1 MREKI
6 GTICVMVMV
15 AFLTGSQ
22 AMATVEFNDGEIHDI
37 DYVIGDDIL
46 VDANSPGVGTTVNLL
61 PDGECDFVY
70 TYEDSVF
77 NLCGGYVTWGWVNAY
92 GNSQVTV
99 SSGLLAGA
107 VHADDSSDIIVTGG
121 DMGWW
126 YGGIWTW
133 GDEVTV
139 SISDGNV
146 YQGLHL
152 WSNSQVTISGGSIDG
167 GATWAG
173 EEADWGSLN
182 AKKSS
187 QVTISGGLIN
197 DAIYDAN
204 EAIVTIVGSGF
215 AVDGNA
221 VGYGEITTIL
231 GGPPEDE
238 TARRL
243 TGTLASGDPI
253 DTDFYIGDTA
263 KIVLVPEPATMGLL
277 VMGGMAVLLR
287 RKKVVAAHCGP

>member
-22 AMATVEFNDGEIHDI
+22 AMATIEFKDGGTHDI
-37 DYVIGDDIL
+37 DYVIDANVW

-146 YQGLHL
+146 SDGLHL
-152 WSNSQVTISGGSIDG
+152 MSSSQATISGGWIGAPGWRLFSSLEAWKSSRVTISGGSM
-167 GATWAG
+167 
-173 EEADWGSLN
+173 
-182 AKKSS
+182 
-187 QVTISGGLIN
+187 SGP
-197 DAIYDAN
+197 IYDAN

-221 VGYGEITTIL
+221 VGYGEITSLL
-231 GGPPEDE
+231 GGAPEDE